1 MSQSNSIPS
10 QHSFWRDVNATRFIT
25 ATLGVLLALGGID
38 HGFFEFLQGN
48 AQTGGLFIHSIGAHN
63 QMWAYGTED
72 ALTLLPTFMA
82 SGIAAM
88 SISLLIAVW
97 SIRFVHKRY
106 GSLVFLLLSITLF
119 LVGGGVAQVVYFLLA
134 WALSTRIDRPFTGLL
149 ALLPEGVREPLG
161 RLWLWLL
168 AAFAL
173 VSLFA
178 LDIAIA
184 GYVPGVSEPLLVLH
198 TCWSLLG
205 VGLGFL
211 VLAIACGF
219 VHDADRQAAQTR

>member
-1 MSQSNSIPS
+1 VPS
-10 QHSFWRDVNATRFIT
+10 SKQELSRSSFWCDVNATRFIT
-25 ATLGVLLALGGID
+25 ATLGLLLALGGFD

-48 AQTGGLFIHSIGAHN
+48 AQTGGLFIHSIGARN

-97 SIRFVHKRY
+97 SIGFVHKRK
-106 GSLVFLLLSITLF
+106 GSLVFLLLSVALF

-134 WALSTRIDRPFTGLL
+134 WALSTRIDKPFTGLGASL
-149 ALLPEGVREPLG
+149 HEAVRGVLG
-161 RLWLWLL
+161 RSWLWFL

-178 LDIAIA
+178 LEIAIA
-184 GYVPGVSEPLLVLH
+184 GYVPGVSDPKLVLH

-211 VLAIACGF
+211 LLAIVFGLL
-219 VHDADRQAAQTR
+219 HDADRQATKLS